1 MISSGRGQ
9 GHGRT
14 PGLAVGAVALLVL
27 LAVVSLASR
36 SGFGHASDARPMPSY
51 VSWAMSIFLVVF
63 VLMIPFAIYAYSLQ
77 IREYRSQKERQKFQ
91 TRVAKSVAVILIL
104 ATIGLLRI
112 YFGHKF
118 FPSFHSTP
126 LQAPPSAGGKKGL
139 RHAVP
144 YNPTFQWPVLWATL
158 AILAVVAGWIVFRLR
173 RGAGAPL
180 LDHDAEQ
187 TLAEEV
193 TASIDDAID
202 DLEAEPD
209 PRRAVIAAYAR
220 MENALRR
227 SGLARAASETP
238 LEYLRRILLG
248 LGSRADAVTRL
259 TDLFEQAKFSTHRID
274 AAMKDEA
281 IGALRA
287 IRADVLG
294 AAA

>member
-1 MISSGRGQ
+1 M
-9 GHGRT
+9 
-14 PGLAVGAVALLVL
+14 GAVALLVL

-36 SGFGHASDARPMPSY
+36 SGFGHASDARPTPSY

-118 FPSFHSTP
+118 FPSFHSPP
-126 LQAPPSAGGKKGL
+126 LQAPPNAGGKKGL
-139 RHAVP
+139 RHPVP
-144 YNPTFQWPVLWATL
+144 YNPTFQWPVLWATI
-158 AILAVVAGWIVFRLR
+158 AILAVVAAWVVFRLR
-173 RGAGAPL
+173 RGASTPL
-180 LDHDAEQ
+180 LDDAEP

-193 TASIDDAID
+193 AASIDDAID

-220 MENALRR
+220 MEHALRR

-238 LEYLRRILLG
+238 FEYLRRILLG

-274 AAMKDEA
+274 GAMKDEA

-287 IRADVLG
+287 IRADVQG

>member
-1 MISSGRGQ
+1 MISGGGGQ
-9 GHGRT
+9 SRA
-14 PGLAVGAVALLVL
+14 PRLAIGAIALLVL

-36 SGFGHASDARPMPSY
+36 SGFGHASEARPTPSY

-63 VLMIPFAIYAYSLQ
+63 VLMIPFAIYAYSMQ

-91 TRVAKSVAVILIL
+91 SRVAKSVAVILVL
-104 ATIGLLRI
+104 AAIGMLRI

-118 FPSFHSTP
+118 FPSFHSP
-126 LQAPPSAGGKKGL
+126 MSVNAPPNAGGKNGL
-139 RHAVP
+139 KHAVH
-144 YNPTFQWPVLWATL
+144 YNPTFQWPVLWATI
-158 AILAVVAGWIVFRLR
+158 AVLAVVAGWIVFKLR
-173 RGAGAPL
+173 RGELAPL
-180 LDHDAEQ
+180 HALGEEPS
-187 TLAEEV
+187 LADEV

-227 SGLARAASETP
+227 SGLARAVSETP
-238 LEYLRRILLG
+238 LEYLGRILLG

-274 AAMKDEA
+274 GSMKDEA

-287 IRADVLG
+287 IRADVQG

>member
-1 MISSGRGQ
+1 
-9 GHGRT
+9 
-14 PGLAVGAVALLVL
+14 
-27 LAVVSLASR
+27 
-36 SGFGHASDARPMPSY
+36 
-51 VSWAMSIFLVVF
+51 MSVFLVVF
-63 VLMIPFAIYAYSLQ
+63 VLMIPFAIYAYSIQ
-77 IREYRSQKERQKFQ
+77 MREWRAQKERQKFQ

-104 ATIGLLRI
+104 ATIGMLRI

-118 FPSFHSTP
+118 FPSFHSPP
-126 LQAPPSAGGKKGL
+126 LQAPPNGGAKNRLG
-139 RHAVP
+139 HTVA
-144 YNPTFQWPVLWATL
+144 YNPTFQWPVLWVTIAL
-158 AILAVVAGWIVFRLR
+158 LAVLAAWVVYRLR
-173 RGAGAPL
+173 HGGLAPVE
-180 LDHDAEQ
+180 DGTGEP

-193 TASIDDAID
+193 AASIDDAID

-220 MENALRR
+220 MERALRR

-238 LEYLRRILLG
+238 LEYLGRILLG

-274 AAMKDEA
+274 GAMKDEA

-287 IRADVLG
+287 IRADVRG